1 MLDQFV
7 SWLSDTRASDVIR
20 DVTWIIPAV
29 QTVHILAI
37 SAVVTAVLLI
47 HLRTFKLALAAEP
60 RADVARRFMPIIW
73 YGSLVL
79 LVTGVILIIGEPHRE
94 LANPVFQIKMALLI
108 VALALTSV
116 FERFLKADLLYGD
129 QAGGT
134 RRVAAATI
142 SAISLAVWI
151 GIVFAGRLIAYA
163 GVT

>member
-1 MLDQFV
+1 MMLEHFV
-7 SWLSDTRASDVIR
+7 SWLADTRASDVIR

-37 SAVVTAVLLI
+37 SAVVTAVILI
-47 HLRTFKLALAAEP
+47 HLRTFKLALSAEP
-60 RADVARRFMPIIW
+60 RAEVARRLMPIIW

-79 LVTGVILIIGEPHRE
+79 LVTGVILIVGEPHRE
-94 LANPVFQIKMALLI
+94 LANPVFQIKMFLLI
-108 VALALTSV
+108 VALALTSA
-116 FERFLKADLLYGD
+116 FQRFLKADPLYGD
-129 QAGGT
+129 QPGAL
-134 RRVAAATI
+134 RVTAAMM